1 MLITDSALSLQ
12 IPIQKLTCAGCV
24 RRATTAITAVPG
36 VTTAT
41 VNLATTSA
49 ELTLNDVSVLPRVV
63 SALEQAG
70 YPTCTEALLF
80 SISGM
85 HCASCVSKIEQALLK
100 IPGVLSAQVQ
110 LVNSQLQL
118 SRVSG
123 LAQTSEL
130 LAAVQRLGYQAKV
143 IDEQH
148 ADPEQEQQAA
158 QHRLKFQF
166 WLALA
171 LALPV
176 FVLEMGGHLLPAFAA
191 LLHQVLLPE
200 HSALLQFTLTTLLL
214 AWPGRDFFRIGLP
227 NLWRRSPDMNSLVAL
242 GTLAAWSFS
251 TLVTFAPEL
260 LPPVSRH
267 LYFESAAVIITLIL
281 LGRYL
286 EGRARGRT
294 GAAIR
299 KLLGLKVSQVRVR
312 VNDSYQDLPLAE
324 LKVGMQF
331 LVRPGERIAA
341 DARVISGESWV
352 DESML
357 TGEPQPVAK
366 QAGSMVTG
374 GTLNG
379 NAGALVCEAQA
390 VGEQTVLAQIVR
402 LVQQAQSSRLPI
414 QALVDKVTAVF
425 VPVVL
430 GIALLTALLW
440 LWLGG
445 EQALTQALVNAVA
458 VLIIACP
465 CAMGLA
471 TPVSIMV
478 GTGRA
483 AELGVLFRQ
492 GAALQQLQQVRLVAF
507 DKTGTLTQGKLALTD
522 IVATADLNEQQVLAV
537 VAALEQFAEH
547 PLAQALVA
555 AAQAQQLPFA
565 TTTEFQAINGQGVTA
580 LVDGKRYYLGNLR
593 LLAEQLPAQFAA
605 AELQDASQKQ
615 QLQQLAAA
623 GKTVIFLAD
632 TERLLAML
640 ALADQLRPESQ
651 AAVQA
656 LQQAG
661 LTVVMVT
668 GDQLA
673 TAKAVAKQLGI
684 SELRAGVLPEG
695 KQQLVEQLKQQYGK
709 VAFVG
714 DGINDAPALAAA
726 DVGIAIGTGTDV
738 AIEAADVVLQRSDV
752 GSVQQ
757 ALQLSAAVMR
767 NIRQNLFWAF
777 AYNVLLIPVAAG
789 VLYPFTGT
797 LLAPGLAAGAMAL
810 SSIFVLSN
818 ALRLQRFR

>member
-1 MLITDSALSLQ
+1 
-12 IPIQKLTCAGCV
+12 
-24 RRATTAITAVPG
+24 
-36 VTTAT
+36 
-41 VNLATTSA
+41 
-49 ELTLNDVSVLPRVV
+49 
-63 SALEQAG
+63 
-70 YPTCTEALLF
+70 
-80 SISGM
+80 
-85 HCASCVSKIEQALLK
+85 
-100 IPGVLSAQVQ
+100 
-110 LVNSQLQL
+110 
-118 SRVSG
+118 
-123 LAQTSEL
+123 
-130 LAAVQRLGYQAKV
+130 
-143 IDEQH
+143 
-148 ADPEQEQQAA
+148 
-158 QHRLKFQF
+158 
-166 WLALA
+166 
-171 LALPV
+171 
-176 FVLEMGGHLLPAFAA
+176 
-191 LLHQVLLPE
+191 
-200 HSALLQFTLTTLLL
+200 
-214 AWPGRDFFRIGLP
+214 
-227 NLWRRSPDMNSLVAL
+227 
-242 GTLAAWSFS
+242 
-251 TLVTFAPEL
+251 
-260 LPPVSRH
+260 
-267 LYFESAAVIITLIL
+267 
-281 LGRYL
+281 
-286 EGRARGRT
+286 
-294 GAAIR
+294 
-299 KLLGLKVSQVRVR
+299 

-341 DARVISGESWV
+341 DARVVSGESWV

-366 QAGSMVTG
+366 QAGTMVTG

-430 GIALLTALLW
+430 GVALLTALLW

-492 GAALQQLQQVRLVAF
+492 GAALQQLQLVRLVAF

-522 IVATADLNEQQVLAV
+522 IVETADLTAQQVLAI

-565 TTTEFQAINGQGVTA
+565 ATTEFQAINGQGVTA

-593 LLAEQLPAQFAA
+593 LLAEQLPAKFPA
-605 AELQDASQKQ
+605 AELQDASQQQ
-615 QLQQLAAA
+615 QLQLLMAA

-632 TERLLAML
+632 TERLLAMI

-684 SELRAGVLPEG
+684 SEVRAGVLPEG

>member
-1 MLITDSALSLQ
+1 
-12 IPIQKLTCAGCV
+12 
-24 RRATTAITAVPG
+24 
-36 VTTAT
+36 
-41 VNLATTSA
+41 
-49 ELTLNDVSVLPRVV
+49 
-63 SALEQAG
+63 
-70 YPTCTEALLF
+70 
-80 SISGM
+80 
-85 HCASCVSKIEQALLK
+85 
-100 IPGVLSAQVQ
+100 
-110 LVNSQLQL
+110 
-118 SRVSG
+118 
-123 LAQTSEL
+123 
-130 LAAVQRLGYQAKV
+130 
-143 IDEQH
+143 
-148 ADPEQEQQAA
+148 
-158 QHRLKFQF
+158 
-166 WLALA
+166 
-171 LALPV
+171 
-176 FVLEMGGHLLPAFAA
+176 FAA
-191 LLHQVLLPE
+191 LLQRVLLPE

-242 GTLAAWSFS
+242 GTFAAWSFS

-260 LPPVSRH
+260 IPQVSRH

-312 VNDSYQDLPLAE
+312 VNDSYQDLPLEE

-366 QAGSMVTG
+366 QAGAVVTG

-379 NAGALVCEAQA
+379 TAGALLCEAQA

-430 GIALLTALLW
+430 VIALLTALLW

-483 AELGVLFRQ
+483 AELGILFRQ

-522 IVATADLNEQQVLAV
+522 IIATADLSEQQVLAL

-555 AAQAQQLPFA
+555 
-565 TTTEFQAINGQGVTA
+565 
-580 LVDGKRYYLGNLR
+580 
-593 LLAEQLPAQFAA
+593 
-605 AELQDASQKQ
+605 
-615 QLQQLAAA
+615 
-623 GKTVIFLAD
+623 
-632 TERLLAML
+632 
-640 ALADQLRPESQ
+640 
-651 AAVQA
+651 
-656 LQQAG
+656 
-661 LTVVMVT
+661 
-668 GDQLA
+668 
-673 TAKAVAKQLGI
+673 
-684 SELRAGVLPEG
+684 
-695 KQQLVEQLKQQYGK
+695 
-709 VAFVG
+709 
-714 DGINDAPALAAA
+714 
-726 DVGIAIGTGTDV
+726 
-738 AIEAADVVLQRSDV
+738 
-752 GSVQQ
+752 
-757 ALQLSAAVMR
+757 
-767 NIRQNLFWAF
+767 
-777 AYNVLLIPVAAG
+777 
-789 VLYPFTGT
+789 
-797 LLAPGLAAGAMAL
+797 
-810 SSIFVLSN
+810 
-818 ALRLQRFR
+818 

>member
-1 MLITDSALSLQ
+1 MSAAELRVRLPIT
-12 IPIQKLTCAGCV
+12 KLTCAGCV
-24 RRATTAITAVPG
+24 RRAATALGAVTG
-36 VTTAT
+36 VQQAN
-41 VNLATTSA
+41 VNLASASA
-49 ELTLNDVSVLPRVV
+49 ELVIDEITVLPAVV
-63 SALEQAG
+63 EALAKAG
-70 YPTCTEALLF
+70 YPTRTEALNLK
-80 SISGM
+80 ISGM
-85 HCASCVSKIEQALLK
+85 HCASCVSKIEQVLQR
-100 IPGVLSAQVQ
+100 IPGVLMAQVQ

-118 SRVSG
+118 TRISG
-123 LAQTSEL
+123 LADTAEL
-130 LAAVQRLGYQAKV
+130 IATIQRLGYQAK
-143 IDEQH
+143 ILDEEQ

-158 QHRLKFQF
+158 QRRLQRQF
-166 WLALA
+166 LLALV

-176 FVLEMGGHLLPAFAA
+176 FVLEMGAHLLPAFVS
-191 LLHQVLLPE
+191 LLQRVLQPE
-200 HSALLQFTLTTLLL
+200 HSALLQFTLTSLLL

-251 TLVTFAPEL
+251 TVVTFTPALIPEA
-260 LPPVSRH
+260 SRH

-294 GAAIR
+294 GAAIK
-299 KLLGLKVSQVRVR
+299 KLLGLKVSQVRVA
-312 VNDSYQDLPLAE
+312 VADGYQDLPLAE

-331 LVRPGERIAA
+331 LIRPGERIAA
-341 DARVISGESWV
+341 DALVVSGDSWV

-357 TGEPQPVAK
+357 TGEPLPVAK
-366 QAGSMVTG
+366 QSGSLVTA

-379 NAGALVCEAQA
+379 NAGALVCEAKA
-390 VGEQTVLAQIVR
+390 VGEQTVLAQIVH

-430 GIALLTALLW
+430 GIAVLTALLW

-483 AELGVLFRQ
+483 AELGILFRQ
-492 GAALQQLQQVRLVAF
+492 GVALQQLQQVRLVAF
-507 DKTGTLTQGKLALTD
+507 DKTGTLTQGKLQLTD
-522 IVATADLNEQQVLAV
+522 MLCTADLNEQQVLSV
-537 VAALEQFAEH
+537 VAALEQFSEH
-547 PLAQALVA
+547 PLAQALVS

-565 TTTEFQAINGQGVTA
+565 TTTDFQAINGQGVTA
-580 LVDGKRYYLGNLR
+580 LVDGERYYLGNLT
-593 LLAEQLPAQFAA
+593 LMTEQLAAQFPAA
-605 AELQDASQKQ
+605 RLEDAKQ
-615 QLQQLAAA
+615 QQQLAQLAAA

-632 TERLLAML
+632 TKRLLAMI

-668 GDQLA
+668 GDQLP
-673 TAKAVAKQLGI
+673 TAQAVAKQLGI
-684 SELRAGVLPEG
+684 SEVRAGVLPAG
-695 KQQLVEQLKQQYGK
+695 KQQVVEQLKLQYGK

-726 DVGIAIGTGTDV
+726 DVGMAIGTGTDV

-797 LLAPGLAAGAMAL
+797 LLAPSLAAGAMAL
-810 SSIFVLSN
+810 SSIFVLCN